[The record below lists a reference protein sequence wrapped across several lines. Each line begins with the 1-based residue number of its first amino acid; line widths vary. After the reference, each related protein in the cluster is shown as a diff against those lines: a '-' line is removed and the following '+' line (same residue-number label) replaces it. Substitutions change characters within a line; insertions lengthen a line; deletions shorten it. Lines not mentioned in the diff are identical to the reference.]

1 MTEGQLIPQENREQ
15 LKSAESIQA
24 PQFDALLVHGY
35 WMSDKTIRKHQKE
48 GTVSE
53 RHITAPALRTHFAA
67 RAAALAWDNGK
78 GAGKIVIDL
87 GHLWG
92 SDYPSEGKVMADT
105 LINKYHVP
113 AEAIILR
120 EEAYSTGGEVKS
132 FLELAKE
139 NDWTNV
145 LDVASKWHHLTIKK
159 LYDGVDLN
167 VEFKSIQD
175 VLKDD
180 DKRVKQKLSGLGRAR
195 PFYPLYELGRFAVMH
210 KPGFNY
216 ESLEEANKKARTEPG
231 QDVKG
236 SPIAIVDWYTLPPK
250 KESKAA

>member
-1 MTEGQLIPQENREQ
+1 MTEGQPIPQENREQ

-24 PQFDALLVHGY
+24 PQFDAILVHGY
-35 WMSDKTIRKHQKE
+35 WMSDKTIRKHQKD
-48 GTVSE
+48 GTTSE

-67 RAAALAWDNGK
+67 RAAALAWDNGR

-92 SDYPSEGKVMADT
+92 PDYPSEGKVIADT
-105 LINKYHVP
+105 LINKYHIP

-132 FLELAKE
+132 MIELAKQ

-145 LDVASKWHHLTIKK
+145 LDVSSRWHEFTIRK
-159 LYDGVDLN
+159 LYKNSGLL
-167 VEFKSIQD
+167 VEFKSIQEI
-175 VLKDD
+175 LRNE
-180 DKRVKQKLSGLGRAR
+180 DKRIKQKLSGLGRAR
-195 PFYPLYELGRFAVMH
+195 PLYPLYELGKLAVMH

-216 ESLEEANKKARTEPG
+216 ESLEEVNKKARTEPG

-236 SPIAIVDWYTLPPK
+236 SPIAIVDVYTLPPT
-250 KESKAA
+250 EKANAT